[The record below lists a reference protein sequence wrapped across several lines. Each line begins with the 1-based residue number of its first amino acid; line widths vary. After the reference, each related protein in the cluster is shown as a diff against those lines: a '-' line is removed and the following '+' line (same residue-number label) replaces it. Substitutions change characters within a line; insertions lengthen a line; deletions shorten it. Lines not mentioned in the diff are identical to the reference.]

1 MSGCDCSD
9 EPLMPLEVALQR
21 MLERLPAPMN
31 CEAVALGAARGRVLA
46 QTLYAPGDMP
56 PWDNSA
62 MDGYALRAADWQS
75 GTGLPLHGRIAA
87 GQVGERLESGCA
99 ARIFTGA
106 PLPPGADTVVAQ
118 EDCRLSEGSVFI
130 DALTP
135 GSHVRRRG
143 EESREGDLLLA
154 AGTLLRPTEI
164 GLLASRGTGALE
176 VFRRLRVALVST
188 GDELR
193 EPGEPLAPGQIHNAN
208 RPMLRALLEGWGCA
222 VIDGGTLPDRHDI
235 TRRRLS
241 ELAGQVDVVI
251 TSGGV
256 SVGEED
262 HVRNVVSELGSLQ
275 LWRLA
280 IQPGKPLAFG
290 EIGGTTW
297 IGLPGNPVASLVTA
311 LMVARPWLWQ
321 AMGRSQRPAQP
332 IILPSGFSW
341 PRARVRTQFLRAC
354 LACGPDG
361 SLAVLHG
368 QQGSAQ
374 LAALSW
380 AEGLVEIEAD
390 RSFESGAPVRYWPLA
405 DLLN

>member
-1 MSGCDCSD
+1 MKGCDCAD
-9 EPLMPLEVALQR
+9 EPLMPVEAALQQ
-21 MLERLPAPMN
+21 MLERLPPPLPS
-31 CEAVALGAARGRVLA
+31 EAVPLDAASGRILA
-46 QTLYAPGDMP
+46 QTLYAPADVP
-56 PWDNSA
+56 AWDNSA
-62 MDGYALRAADWQS
+62 MDGYALRFSDWRPGIGMS
-75 GTGLPLHGRIAA
+75 LGGRIAA
-87 GQVGERLESGCA
+87 GQVGGRLEGGQA
-99 ARIFTGA
+99 VRIFTGA
-106 PLPPGADTVVAQ
+106 PLPEGADTVVAQ
-118 EDCRLSEGSVFI
+118 EDCRLEQGQLLI
-130 DALTP
+130 DELST

-143 EESREGDLLLA
+143 EDSHAGDLLLA

-164 GLLASRGTGALE
+164 GLLASRGVGALE

-208 RPMLRALLEGWGCA
+208 RPMLKALLEGWGCV
-222 VIDGGTLPDRHDI
+222 VIDGGTLPDRHDV
-235 TRRRLS
+235 TRR
-241 ELAGQVDVVI
+241 ELAALACEADVLI

-262 HVRNVVSELGSLQ
+262 HIRNVVKELGGLH

-290 EIGGTTW
+290 EVRGTTW

-311 LMVARPWLWQ
+311 LVVARPWLWR
-321 AMGRSQRPAQP
+321 AMGRSQRPPQP
-332 IILPSGFSW
+332 VVLPSGFGW
-341 PRARVRTQFLRAC
+341 PKPRVRAQFLRAC
-354 LACGPDG
+354 LASGPDG

-380 AEGLVEIEAD
+380 AEGLVEIEAG
-390 RSFESGAPVRYWPLA
+390 RTFESGAPVRYWPLA
-405 DLLN
+405 DLLS